1 MAAVPRSAKFL
12 QLEDKDGNQLWR
24 FVVLSNKVDN
34 YLNEA
39 RKAGLN
45 IKRFTYNVEKYKQE
59 QEDKTALEGKMA
71 LASVSSIFI
80 IISHQFTHHI
90 LYFTID

>member
-1 MAAVPRSAKFL
+1 MAAVPRSAKYI

-45 IKRFTYNVEKYKQE
+45 VKRFTYNVEKYKQE

-71 LASVSSIFI
+71 LASVSSQHISFI
-80 IISHQFTHHI
+80 VI
-90 LYFTID
+90 LL